1 MVANNEFLIQVR
13 DLKKYYYRERI
24 FSADKKP
31 IRAVDGF
38 SFSIRKGET
47 LGLVGES
54 GCGKTTVGKSMLKLI
69 EPTSGQ
75 ILFKDQ
81 DILRLDRK
89 AMRRLR
95 PHMQFIFQDPYESL
109 NPRMKV
115 GEIVGEGMEV
125 HRIAQGKEKARRVS
139 DLLEKVGLH
148 PQDALRYPH
157 EFSGGQRQRIGIARA
172 ISLNPELIVADEPV
186 SALDVSIQ
194 AQILNLLM
202 DLRDQLGL
210 TYLFIS
216 HDLRIVK
223 HISDRIA
230 VMYMGKMVE
239 MANGEDLFRR
249 PLHPYTQVLL
259 AAIPKLTLRLR
270 PSPALQNGDKG
281 ALRVNPEQAL
291 AFGPERAEGLT
302 PHKREEALVKEEH
315 RPVLPEVGC
324 IFQSR
329 CPHPREK
336 CQIEEPL
343 LLDEGDH
350 HFVACH
356 FIS

>member
-1 MVANNEFLIQVR
+1 M
-13 DLKKYYYRERI
+13 
-24 FSADKKP
+24 FSSDKKP
-31 IRAVDGF
+31 IRAVDGI

-54 GCGKTTVGKSMLKLI
+54 GCGKTTAGKSVLRLI

-81 DILRLDRK
+81 DILRFDRE

-95 PHMQFIFQDPYESL
+95 PRMQFIFQDPYESL

-115 GEIVGEGMEV
+115 GEIVGEGLEV
-125 HRIAQGKEKARRVS
+125 HRLARGVEKARRVS
-139 DLLEKVGLH
+139 EILEKVGLH
-148 PQDALRYPH
+148 AQDTDRYPH

-172 ISLNPELIVADEPV
+172 VSLHPELIVADEPV

-202 DLRDQLGL
+202 DLRDQFGL

-230 VMYMGKMVE
+230 VMYMGKIVE

-249 PLHPYTQVLL
+249 PLHPYTQLLL
-259 AAIPKLTLRLR
+259 AAIPKLD
-270 PSPALQNGDKG
+270 PASTG
-281 ALRVNPEQAL
+281 
-291 AFGPERAEGLT
+291 
-302 PHKREEALVKEEH
+302 
-315 RPVLPEVGC
+315 
-324 IFQSR
+324 
-329 CPHPREK
+329 
-336 CQIEEPL
+336 
-343 LLDEGDH
+343 
-350 HFVACH
+350 
-356 FIS
+356 

>member
-1 MVANNEFLIQVR
+1 MLLQVQ
-13 DLKKYYYRERI
+13 DLKKYFYKEGL
-24 FSADKKP
+24 FSTDKKP
-31 IRAVDGF
+31 LRAVDGI

-54 GCGKTTVGKSMLKLI
+54 GCGKTTAGKSILRLI

-75 ILFKDQ
+75 ILFKNQ
-81 DILRLDRK
+81 DILHLDRE
-89 AMRRLR
+89 AMRKLR

-115 GEIVGEGMEV
+115 GQIVGEGLEV
-125 HRIAQGKEKARRVS
+125 HGLALGKEKSKKVS

-148 PQDALRYPH
+148 PQDAFRYAH

-194 AQILNLLM
+194 AQILNLLV

-230 VMYMGKMVE
+230 VMYMGKIIE
-239 MANGEDLFRR
+239 IANSEDLFKR

-259 AAIPKLTLRLR
+259 KAIPKLD
-270 PSPALQNGDKG
+270 PSQ
-281 ALRVNPEQAL
+281 
-291 AFGPERAEGLT
+291 
-302 PHKREEALVKEEH
+302 KREETFLKEEQH
-315 RPVLPEVGC
+315 LLLSNRGC
-324 IFQSR
+324 LFQPR
-329 CPHPREK
+329 CPHARER
-336 CQIEEPL
+336 CQTEEPL
-343 LLDEGDH
+343 LFDEGEDH
-350 HFVACH
+350 LVACH
-356 FIS
+356 FVS

>member
-1 MVANNEFLIQVR
+1 MDKTDHFLIQVQ
-13 DLKKYYYRERI
+13 DLKKYYYKERM

-31 IRAVDGF
+31 IRAVDGV
-38 SFSIRKGET
+38 SFAIRKGET

-54 GCGKTTVGKSMLKLI
+54 GCGKTTVGKSILRLI
-69 EPTSGQ
+69 EPSSGQ
-75 ILFKDQ
+75 VLFKDQ
-81 DILRLDRK
+81 DILRFDRK
-89 AMRRLR
+89 TMRGLR
-95 PHMQFIFQDPYESL
+95 PFMQFIFQDPYESL

-125 HRIAQGKEKARRVS
+125 HGMARGKEKTQKVS
-139 DLLEKVGLH
+139 ELLEKVGLH

-202 DLRDQLGL
+202 DLRDQLSL

-230 VMYMGKMVE
+230 VMHMGKIVE
-239 MANGEDLFRR
+239 MANGEDLFSRS
-249 PLHPYTQVLL
+249 LHPYTQILL
-259 AAIPKLTLRLR
+259 AAIPKL
-270 PSPALQNGDKG
+270 A
-281 ALRVNPEQAL
+281 
-291 AFGPERAEGLT
+291 
-302 PHKREEALVKEEH
+302 PHKGEEVLVRENYQ
-315 RPVLPEVGC
+315 RVLSEGGC
-324 IFQSR
+324 VFQSR

-336 CQIEEPL
+336 CQTEEPQ
-343 LLDEGDH
+343 LLDEGDD

-356 FIS
+356 FIP

>member
-1 MVANNEFLIQVR
+1 MAENNYLIQVR
-13 DLKKYYYRERI
+13 DLRKYFYREQL
-24 FSADKKP
+24 FSAEKKP
-31 IRAVDGF
+31 IRAVDGI

-54 GCGKTTVGKSMLKLI
+54 GCGKTTAGKSILRLI
-69 EPTSGQ
+69 EPSSGQ

-81 DILRLDRK
+81 DILGLDRE
-89 AMRRLR
+89 AMRKLR

-115 GEIVGEGMEV
+115 GEIVGEGLEV
-125 HRIAQGKEKARRVS
+125 HRVALGKEKARRVS
-139 DLLEKVGLH
+139 ELLERVGLH

-157 EFSGGQRQRIGIARA
+157 EFSGGQRQRVGIARA
-172 ISLNPELIVADEPV
+172 ISLTPDLIVADEPV

-249 PLHPYTQVLL
+249 PLHPYTRVLL
-259 AAIPKLTLRLR
+259 NAIPKLE
-270 PSPALQNGDKG
+270 PSQRK
-281 ALRVNPEQAL
+281 
-291 AFGPERAEGLT
+291 
-302 PHKREEALVKEEH
+302 EEILVREEH
-315 RPVLPEVGC
+315 RPIAPEKGC
-324 IFQSR
+324 LFQPR
-329 CPHPREK
+329 CPHSKEK
-336 CQIEEPL
+336 CQTEEPL
-343 LLDEGDH
+343 LIDEGEDH
-350 HFVACH
+350 LVACH
-356 FIS
+356 FAT

>member
-1 MVANNEFLIQVR
+1 MLQNQFLLQVQ
-13 DLKKYYYRERI
+13 DLKKYYYKEG
-24 FSADKKP
+24 FLSSDKIP
-31 IRAVDGF
+31 IRAVNGI

-54 GCGKTTVGKSMLKLI
+54 GCGKTTAGKSILRLI
-69 EPTSGQ
+69 EPSSGQ
-75 ILFKDQ
+75 VFFKGE
-81 DILRLDRK
+81 DIARLDREGIRK
-89 AMRRLR
+89 LR

-115 GEIVGEGMEV
+115 GEIVGEGLEV
-125 HRIAQGKEKARRVS
+125 HHIARGKDKLQRVS
-139 DLLEKVGLH
+139 ELLEKVGLH
-148 PQDALRYPH
+148 PQDAQRYPH

-216 HDLRIVK
+216 HDLRVVK
-223 HISDRIA
+223 YVSDRIA
-230 VMYMGKMVE
+230 VMYMGKIVE
-239 MANGEDLFRR
+239 MACSEDLFKR

-259 AAIPKLTLRLR
+259 KAIPKLDL
-270 PSPALQNGDKG
+270 SQ
-281 ALRVNPEQAL
+281 
-291 AFGPERAEGLT
+291 
-302 PHKREEALVKEEH
+302 KRERPFLKEE
-315 RPVLPEVGC
+315 RSLLPLGQEC
-324 IFQSR
+324 LFQER
-329 CPHPREK
+329 CPHSREK
-336 CQIEEPL
+336 CQTEEPV
-343 LLDEGDH
+343 LLDVGENH
-350 HFVACH
+350 LVACH

>member
-1 MVANNEFLIQVR
+1 MAQNNFLIQVQ
-13 DLKKYYYRERI
+13 DLKKYFYKERL
-24 FSADKKP
+24 FSSDKKP
-31 IRAVDGF
+31 IRAVDGI

-54 GCGKTTVGKSMLKLI
+54 GCGKTTAGKSILRLI

-75 ILFKDQ
+75 ILFKAQ
-81 DILRLDRK
+81 DILRVDRK
-89 AMRRLR
+89 GMRRLR

-115 GEIVGEGMEV
+115 GEIVGEGLEV
-125 HRIAQGKEKARRVS
+125 HRMAQGKEKIRRVS
-139 DLLEKVGLH
+139 EILEKVGLH
-148 PQDALRYPH
+148 PQDALRYAH

-223 HISDRIA
+223 HISDQIA
-230 VMYMGKMVE
+230 VMYMGKIVE
-239 MANGEDLFRR
+239 MANGEDLFLR
-249 PLHPYTQVLL
+249 PLHPYTQTMLH
-259 AAIPKLTLRLR
+259 AIPELD
-270 PSPALQNGDKG
+270 PSK
-281 ALRVNPEQAL
+281 
-291 AFGPERAEGLT
+291 
-302 PHKREEALVKEEH
+302 KRERSLVKEEF
-315 RPVLPEVGC
+315 RSIPSDQGC
-324 IFQSR
+324 RFQPK
-329 CPHPREK
+329 CPHSKER
-336 CQIEEPL
+336 CQTEEPL
-343 LLDEGDH
+343 LLDEGEN

-356 FIS
+356 FVSPKHPSRAHPDS

>member
-1 MVANNEFLIQVR
+1 LLDVR
-13 DLKKYYYRERI
+13 SLKKYFYKEGL
-24 FSADKKP
+24 FSVEKKS
-31 IRAVDGF
+31 IRAVDGI

-54 GCGKTTVGKSMLKLI
+54 GCGKTTAGKSILRLI

-75 ILFKDQ
+75 IFFKEQ
-81 DILRLDRK
+81 NILGLDRE

-115 GEIVGEGMEV
+115 GEIVGEGLQI
-125 HRIAQGKEKARRVS
+125 HGLASGKEKIKRVS
-139 DLLEKVGLH
+139 ELLEKVGLH
-148 PQDALRYPH
+148 PQDALRYAH

-202 DLRDQLGL
+202 DLRDQLSL

-230 VMYMGKMVE
+230 VMYMGKIVE
-239 MANGEDLFRR
+239 IANGEDLFKR
-249 PLHPYTQVLL
+249 PLHPYTQLL
-259 AAIPKLTLRLR
+259 LKAIPKLE
-270 PSPALQNGDKG
+270 PAK
-281 ALRVNPEQAL
+281 
-291 AFGPERAEGLT
+291 
-302 PHKREEALVKEEH
+302 KREEELLKEEI
-315 RPVLPEVGC
+315 RPLPLERGC
-324 IFQSR
+324 LFQPR
-329 CPHPREK
+329 CPHFGER
-336 CQIEEPL
+336 CRTEEPV
-343 LLDEGDH
+343 LLDEGKDH
-350 HFVACH
+350 LVACH
-356 FIS
+356 FIR

>member
-1 MVANNEFLIQVR
+1 MSQNNYLLEVR
-13 DLKKYYYRERI
+13 DLRKYFYRERL
-24 FSADKKP
+24 FSTEKKP
-31 IRAVDGF
+31 IRAVDGI

-54 GCGKTTVGKSMLKLI
+54 GCGKTTAGKSILRLI

-75 ILFKDQ
+75 ISFKDQ
-81 DILRLDRK
+81 DVLRLDRESLRK
-89 AMRRLR
+89 LRL
-95 PHMQFIFQDPYESL
+95 HMQFIFQDPYESL

-115 GEIVGEGMEV
+115 GDIVGEGLEI
-125 HRIAQGKEKARRVS
+125 HRIALGKEKTRRVS
-139 DLLEKVGLH
+139 ELLQRVGLH
-148 PQDALRYPH
+148 PQDAVRYPH

-230 VMYMGKMVE
+230 VMYMGKIVE
-239 MANGEDLFRR
+239 TAESEELFRR
-249 PLHPYTQVLL
+249 PLHPYTQLL
-259 AAIPKLTLRLR
+259 LKSIPRLEPAKRGEQERMKEEPR
-270 PSPALQNGDKG
+270 PS
-281 ALRVNPEQAL
+281 L
-291 AFGPERAEGLT
+291 A
-302 PHKREEALVKEEH
+302 EH
-315 RPVLPEVGC
+315 GC
-324 IFQSR
+324 FFQPR
-329 CPHPREK
+329 CPHSGER
-336 CQIEEPL
+336 CLTEEPL
-343 LLDEGDH
+343 LLDEGGDH
-350 HFVACH
+350 LVACH
-356 FIS
+356 FVS

>member
-1 MVANNEFLIQVR
+1 MDKTDHFLIKVR

-24 FSADKKP
+24 FSSDKKP
-31 IRAVDGF
+31 TRAVDGI

-54 GCGKTTVGKSMLKLI
+54 GCGKTTIGKSILRLI

-75 ILFKDQ
+75 VFFKDQ
-81 DILRLDRK
+81 DILSLDRK
-89 AMRRLR
+89 AMRGLR
-95 PHMQFIFQDPYESL
+95 PFMQFIFQDPYESL

-125 HRIAQGKEKARRVS
+125 HRFAQGKEKIRRVS
-139 DLLEKVGLH
+139 DLLEKVGLY
-148 PQDALRYPH
+148 PQDAFRYPH

-230 VMYMGKMVE
+230 VMYMGKIVE

-249 PLHPYTQVLL
+249 SLHPYTQVLL
-259 AAIPKLTLRLR
+259 AAIPKLT
-270 PSPALQNGDKG
+270 PQ
-281 ALRVNPEQAL
+281 
-291 AFGPERAEGLT
+291 
-302 PHKREEALVKEEH
+302 KREEALVKEEH
-315 RPVLPEVGC
+315 RPILSEGGC

-329 CPHPREK
+329 CPHPRK
-336 CQIEEPL
+336 RCQMEEPL
-343 LLDEGDH
+343 LLDEGDD

-356 FIS
+356 FLS

>member
-1 MVANNEFLIQVR
+1 MTQNNFLIQVR

-24 FSADKKP
+24 FSSDKKP
-31 IRAVDGF
+31 IRAVDGI

-54 GCGKTTVGKSMLKLI
+54 GCGKTTLGKSILRLI

-75 ILFKDQ
+75 ILFKTQ
-81 DILRLDRK
+81 DILGFDRK

-95 PHMQFIFQDPYESL
+95 PYMQFIFQDPYESL

-115 GEIVGEGMEV
+115 GEIVGEGIKV
-125 HRIAQGKEKARRVS
+125 HRIAQGEEKARRVS

-172 ISLNPELIVADEPV
+172 ISLSPELIVADEPV

-239 MANGEDLFRR
+239 TAHGEDLFHR
-249 PLHPYTQVLL
+249 PLHPYTQILL
-259 AAIPKLTLRLR
+259 TAIPKLVPQKR
-270 PSPALQNGDKG
+270 K
-281 ALRVNPEQAL
+281 E
-291 AFGPERAEGLT
+291 T
-302 PHKREEALVKEEH
+302 PVKEEH
-315 RPVLPEVGC
+315 RPIPSEGGC
-324 IFQSR
+324 VFQSR
-329 CPHPREK
+329 CPHPRER
-336 CQIEEPL
+336 CRIEEPL
-343 LLDEGDH
+343 LLDEGDD

>member
-1 MVANNEFLIQVR
+1 MMAQNNFLIHVQ
-13 DLKKYYYRERI
+13 DLKKYFYKEGF
-24 FSADKKP
+24 FSTDKKP
-31 IRAVDGF
+31 IRAVDGI

-54 GCGKTTVGKSMLKLI
+54 GCGKTTAGKSILRLI

-75 ILFKDQ
+75 IFFKEQ
-81 DILRLDRK
+81 NILGLDRE

-115 GEIVGEGMEV
+115 EEIVGEGLEV
-125 HRIAQGKEKARRVS
+125 HGLASGKEKSKKVS

-148 PQDALRYPH
+148 PQDALRYAH

-194 AQILNLLM
+194 AQILNLLV

-230 VMYMGKMVE
+230 VMYMGKIVE
-239 MANGEDLFRR
+239 MADSDDLFKR
-249 PLHPYTQVLL
+249 PLHPYTQILL
-259 AAIPKLTLRLR
+259 KAIPKLD
-270 PSPALQNGDKG
+270 PS
-281 ALRVNPEQAL
+281 R
-291 AFGPERAEGLT
+291 
-302 PHKREEALVKEEH
+302 KREEPPLKEEQSSSPPD
-315 RPVLPEVGC
+315 RGC
-324 IFQSR
+324 LFQPR
-329 CPHPREK
+329 CPHFKEK
-336 CQIEEPL
+336 CQTEEPRL
-343 LLDEGDH
+343 MDEGEDH
-350 HFVACH
+350 LVACH
-356 FIS
+356 FVS

>member
-1 MVANNEFLIQVR
+1 MVSQNNFLIQVQ
-13 DLKKYYYRERI
+13 DLKKYFYKEGL
-24 FSADKKP
+24 FSTDKIP
-31 IRAVDGF
+31 IRAVDSI

-54 GCGKTTVGKSMLKLI
+54 GCGKTTAGKSILRLI

-75 ILFKDQ
+75 IFFKGQ
-81 DILRLDRK
+81 DILHLDRE
-89 AMRRLR
+89 AMRKLR
-95 PHMQFIFQDPYESL
+95 PRMQFIFQDPYESL

-115 GEIVGEGMEV
+115 GQIIGEGLEV
-125 HRIAQGKEKARRVS
+125 HGLALGKEKIQKVS
-139 DLLEKVGLH
+139 ELLEKVGLH
-148 PQDALRYPH
+148 PQDALRYAH

-223 HISDRIA
+223 HISERIA
-230 VMYMGKMVE
+230 VMYMGKIIE
-239 MANGEDLFRR
+239 MANSEDLFKR

-259 AAIPKLTLRLR
+259 KAIPKLD
-270 PSPALQNGDKG
+270 PSQ
-281 ALRVNPEQAL
+281 
-291 AFGPERAEGLT
+291 
-302 PHKREEALVKEEH
+302 KREETLLKEEQH
-315 RPVLPEVGC
+315 LLPSNRGC
-324 IFQSR
+324 LFQPR
-329 CPHPREK
+329 CPHFKEK
-336 CQIEEPL
+336 CQTEEPL
-343 LLDEGDH
+343 LMDEGEDH
-350 HFVACH
+350 LVACH
-356 FIS
+356 FVS

>member
-1 MVANNEFLIQVR
+1 MMMAQNNFLIHVQ
-13 DLKKYYYRERI
+13 DLKKYFYKEGF
-24 FSADKKP
+24 FSTDKKP
-31 IRAVDGF
+31 IRAVDGI

-54 GCGKTTVGKSMLKLI
+54 GCGKTTAGKSILRLI
-69 EPTSGQ
+69 EPTSGR
-75 ILFKDQ
+75 IFFKGQ
-81 DILRLDRK
+81 DILLLDRK
-89 AMRRLR
+89 GMRKLRL
-95 PHMQFIFQDPYESL
+95 HMQFIFQDPYESL

-115 GEIVGEGMEV
+115 GQIVGEGLEV
-125 HRIAQGKEKARRVS
+125 HGLASGKEKSKKVS

-148 PQDALRYPH
+148 PQDAFRYAH

-223 HISDRIA
+223 HISERIA
-230 VMYMGKMVE
+230 VMYMGKIIE
-239 MANGEDLFRR
+239 MANGEDLFKR

-259 AAIPKLTLRLR
+259 KAIPKLD
-270 PSPALQNGDKG
+270 PSQ
-281 ALRVNPEQAL
+281 
-291 AFGPERAEGLT
+291 
-302 PHKREEALVKEEH
+302 KREETFLKEEQH
-315 RPVLPEVGC
+315 LLPSNRGC
-324 IFQSR
+324 LFQSR
-329 CPHPREK
+329 CPHFKEK
-336 CQIEEPL
+336 CQTEEPRL
-343 LLDEGDH
+343 MDEGEDH
-350 HFVACH
+350 LVACH
-356 FIS
+356 FIR

>member
-1 MVANNEFLIQVR
+1 LLDVR
-13 DLKKYYYRERI
+13 SLKKYFYKEGL
-24 FSADKKP
+24 FSVEKKS
-31 IRAVDGF
+31 IRAVDGI

-54 GCGKTTVGKSMLKLI
+54 GCGKTTAGKSILRLI

-75 ILFKDQ
+75 IFFKEQ
-81 DILRLDRK
+81 NILGLDRE

-115 GEIVGEGMEV
+115 GEIVGEGLQI
-125 HRIAQGKEKARRVS
+125 HGLASGKEKIKRVS
-139 DLLEKVGLH
+139 ELLEKVGLH
-148 PQDALRYPH
+148 PQDALRYAH

-202 DLRDQLGL
+202 DLRDQLSL

-230 VMYMGKMVE
+230 VMYMGKIVE
-239 MANGEDLFRR
+239 IANGEDLFKR
-249 PLHPYTQVLL
+249 PLHPYTQLL
-259 AAIPKLTLRLR
+259 LKAIPKLE
-270 PSPALQNGDKG
+270 PAK
-281 ALRVNPEQAL
+281 
-291 AFGPERAEGLT
+291 
-302 PHKREEALVKEEH
+302 KREEELLKEEI
-315 RPVLPEVGC
+315 RPLPLERGC
-324 IFQSR
+324 LFQPR
-329 CPHPREK
+329 CPHFGER
-336 CQIEEPL
+336 CRTEEPI
-343 LLDEGDH
+343 LLDEGKDH
-350 HFVACH
+350 LVACH
-356 FIS
+356 FIP

>member
-1 MVANNEFLIQVR
+1 MMMSQNNFLIQVQ
-13 DLKKYYYRERI
+13 DLKKYFYKEGL
-24 FSADKKP
+24 FSTDKKP
-31 IRAVDGF
+31 IRAVDGI

-54 GCGKTTVGKSMLKLI
+54 GCGKTTAGKSILRLI

-75 ILFKDQ
+75 IFYKDQ
-81 DILRLDRK
+81 DILHLDRE
-89 AMRRLR
+89 AMRKLR

-115 GEIVGEGMEV
+115 EEIVGEGLEV
-125 HRIAQGKEKARRVS
+125 HGMIQGHLEKTRKVS
-139 DLLEKVGLH
+139 EILEKVGLH
-148 PQDALRYPH
+148 PQDALRYAH

-194 AQILNLLM
+194 AQILNLMM

-230 VMYMGKMVE
+230 VMYMGKIIE
-239 MANGEDLFRR
+239 MANSEDLFKR

-259 AAIPKLTLRLR
+259 KAIPKLDLY
-270 PSPALQNGDKG
+270 Q
-281 ALRVNPEQAL
+281 
-291 AFGPERAEGLT
+291 
-302 PHKREEALVKEEH
+302 KREEALLKEEH
-315 RPVLPEVGC
+315 LPLPSDRGC
-324 IFQSR
+324 LFQPR
-329 CPHPREK
+329 CPHFRER
-336 CQIEEPL
+336 CQTEEPL
-343 LLDEGDH
+343 LLDEGEDH
-350 HFVACH
+350 LVACH
-356 FIS
+356 FVS